1 MATGGKKAATPMT
14 QIANLVSGGS
24 GGGGSNYTGSF
35 SSSDYYT
42 ACTGQALRTVEAEK
56 MESLFKVNAYPE
68 PFNDKVTVD
77 ITSPDD
83 DEIQVLITDI
93 AGRIVDSFNHAPG
106 RFEIGNKLKSGIYFI
121 TVTQS
126 KNMQVVKI
134 IKQEW

>member
-1 MATGGKKAATPMT
+1 
-14 QIANLVSGGS
+14 
-24 GGGGSNYTGSF
+24 
-35 SSSDYYT
+35 
-42 ACTGQALRTVEAEK
+42 

-83 DEIQVLITDI
+83 DELQVLITDI
-93 AGRIVDSFNHAPG
+93 TGRVVDSFNRAPR

-121 TVTQS
+121 SVTQS

-134 IKQEW
+134 IKQE